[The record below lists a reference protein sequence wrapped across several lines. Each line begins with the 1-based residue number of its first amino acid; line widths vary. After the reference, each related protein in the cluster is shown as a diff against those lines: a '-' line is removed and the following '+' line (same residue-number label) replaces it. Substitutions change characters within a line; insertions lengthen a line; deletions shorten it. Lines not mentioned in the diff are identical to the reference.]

1 MKEDLVKMKN
11 QNHRSISLR
20 LIMHLSHIKAAAY
33 AFISLS
39 LSNRFIR
46 FDHFTIIEKKS
57 SKHQN
62 SDVGPLKVLVPH
74 SSRFLTV
81 LSDF

>member
-20 LIMHLSHIKAAAY
+20 LIMHLSHIKAAAD

-46 FDHFTIIEKKS
+46 FDHFTIIEKK
-57 SKHQN
+57 
-62 SDVGPLKVLVPH
+62 
-74 SSRFLTV
+74 
-81 LSDF
+81 